1 MYAVIESGGKQ
12 YRVAPGDVIR
22 VERLDVPAGESV
34 ELERILLVADPDG
47 APRVGDPLLSGVS
60 VTAKVRA
67 HGRGDKVR
75 IFKLRRRKN
84 YRRRAGHRQHFT
96 ELEITQVAGVGAP
109 AQPAA
114 PEARTEPAAAPEA

>member
-22 VERLDVPAGESV
+22 VEKLDAAEGASV
-34 ELERILLVADPDG
+34 DLDRVLLVTDD
-47 APRVGDPLLSGVS
+47 SGTRLGTPTLAQTT

-67 HGRGDKVR
+67 HGRGDKVH

-84 YRRRAGHRQHFT
+84 YRRTAGHRQDYT
-96 ELEITQVAGVGAP
+96 ELEITAVAGVS
-109 AQPAA
+109 AA
-114 PEARTEPAAAPEA
+114 PKQA

>member
-22 VERLDVPAGESV
+22 VERLDRPAGESV
-34 ELERILLVADPDG
+34 ELERILLVADENG
-47 APRVGDPLLSGVS
+47 APRIGSPLLSGVS

-67 HGRGDKVR
+67 HGRGEKVR

-84 YRRRAGHRQHFT
+84 YRRRAGHRQDYT
-96 ELEITQVAGVGAP
+96 ELEITQVAGVAAP
-109 AQPAA
+109 AKPAPA
-114 PEARTEPAAAPEA
+114 ESQSAPTPEA

>member
-22 VERLDVPAGESV
+22 VERLAVAAGESV
-34 ELERILLVADPDG
+34 DLDRILLIADNDG
-47 APRVGDPLLSGVS
+47 PRLGTPTLSGVS

-75 IFKLRRRKN
+75 IFKMRRRKG
-84 YRRRAGHRQHFT
+84 YRRQAGHRQSYT
-96 ELEITQVAGVGAP
+96 ELEITQVAGVGA
-109 AQPAA
+109 ASG
-114 PEARTEPAAAPEA
+114 AAAPGDG

>member
-22 VERLDVPAGESV
+22 VERIDVPAGESV
-34 ELERILLVADPDG
+34 GLDRILLIADDEG
-47 APRVGDPLLSGVS
+47 ARLGSPVLFGVS

-67 HGRGDKVR
+67 HGRGEKVR

-84 YRRRAGHRQHFT
+84 YRRHAGHRQDYT
-96 ELEITQVAGVGAP
+96 ELEITKVAGVG
-109 AQPAA
+109 Q
-114 PEARTEPAAAPEA
+114 

>member
-22 VERLDVPAGESV
+22 VERLDVAAGESV
-34 ELERILLVADPDG
+34 DLGRILLVADGQNVRMG
-47 APRVGDPLLSGVS
+47 APALSGVS

-67 HGRGDKVR
+67 HGRGEKIR

-84 YRRRAGHRQHFT
+84 YRRHAGHRQNYT
-96 ELEITQVAGVGAP
+96 ELEITEVAGVKKPQAEAAP
-109 AQPAA
+109 ARQ
-114 PEARTEPAAAPEA
+114 ES

>member
-22 VERLDVPAGESV
+22 VERLDVPAGESI
-34 ELERILLVADPDG
+34 ELDRILLIADEQGSRLGGPT
-47 APRVGDPLLSGVS
+47 LSGVS

-84 YRRRAGHRQHFT
+84 YRRHAGHRQSYT
-96 ELEITQVAGVGAP
+96 ELEIVQVAGVGAP
-109 AQPAA
+109 P
-114 PEARTEPAAAPEA
+114 PAAAS

>member
-22 VERLDVPAGESV
+22 VERLEAAAGDSV
-34 ELERILLVADPDG
+34 DLDRVLLVADGENLRLGSP
-47 APRVGDPLLSGVS
+47 ALNGVS

-84 YRRRAGHRQHFT
+84 YRRQAGHRQDYT
-96 ELEITQVAGVGAP
+96 ELEITQVAGVSKSAEAP
-109 AQPAA
+109 AK
-114 PEARTEPAAAPEA
+114 